1 MTKIRGLEEGD
12 RRAWER
18 LWRGYL
24 DFYETEIPDG
34 VTEKTWSR
42 LLESNVPMF
51 CLVAG
56 TDEDDVIGFTHCVV
70 HLNTWT
76 VHPICY
82 LEDLFVD
89 PAYRKAGV
97 GRQLIEAVGEKA
109 KAENW
114 GRLYWM
120 TKQDNHTAR
129 SLYDKIA
136 RFSGFIRYDYPLT

>member
-1 MTKIRGLEEGD
+1 MAKIRSLEDGD
-12 RRAWER
+12 RDTWER
-18 LWRGYL
+18 LWRAYL
-24 DFYETEIPDG
+24 DFYEADISAD
-34 VTEKTWSR
+34 VTEATWKR
-42 LLESNVPMF
+42 LLDSGTPMF
-51 CLVAG
+51 CLVAENDAG
-56 TDEDDVIGFTHCVV
+56 SVVGFTHCVI

-76 VHPICY
+76 AHPICY

-120 TKQDNHTAR
+120 TKQDNQTAR
-129 SLYDKIA
+129 ALYDKIA
-136 RFSGFIRYDYPLT
+136 RFSGFIRYDYPLS

>member
-1 MTKIRGLEEGD
+1 MAKIRRLEESD
-12 RRAWER
+12 RNAWKC

-24 DFYETEIPDG
+24 DFYQVDISES
-34 VTEKTWSR
+34 VTESTWER
-42 LLESNVPMF
+42 LLDSSTPMF
-51 CLVAG
+51 CLVAENDTG
-56 TDEDDVIGFTHCVV
+56 NVVGFTQCVI

-76 VHPICY
+76 EHPICY
-82 LEDLFVD
+82 LEDLFVAPD
-89 PAYRKAGV
+89 HRKAGV

-120 TKQDNHTAR
+120 TKQDNQTAR

>member
-1 MTKIRGLEEGD
+1 MAKIRDLEEGD
-12 RRAWER
+12 RSAWES

-24 DFYETEIPDG
+24 EFYETKIPDS
-34 VTEKTWSR
+34 VTESTWNR
-42 LLESNVPMF
+42 LLDSSVPMF
-51 CLVAG
+51 CLVAE
-56 TDEDDVIGFTHCVV
+56 TDNDEVIGFTHCVI

-76 VHPICY
+76 DQPICY

-89 PAYRKAGV
+89 PAYRKTGV
-97 GRQLIEAVGEKA
+97 GRQLIETVGEKA

-129 SLYDKIA
+129 ALYDKIA